1 MQITYEYEVNY
12 LEISIKNRSDYLIN
26 YLNRISVNADYASQ
40 EIVKCMDKNELH
52 NNEQIQDLCV
62 PLLLNI
68 VESSNT
74 SGVFIIFS
82 NNEDLA
88 GRKEAIYL
96 RDTEPDII
104 QYNYEDLQYLS
115 GISSLAKKYN
125 IQIVSKWKENIWIDK
140 SNSFYRNPIEA
151 FRKLNPLR
159 DSNEYRNISYGSEA
173 GCGYWSSDFHF
184 PNIGTRSISY
194 TLPLIG
200 SQGNCYGILGFEVSY
215 DLLKNYIPISEP
227 PFKDAIFLVGK
238 KGQEKKVEKNN
249 DTYQCVFYQTDTDE
263 IIDRNTPISLVH
275 TLKKNDN
282 IYEVKL
288 EDNKWIGLY
297 EKLSIYQPDDY
308 YTNDSWALIG
318 MVNEHNFNH
327 IGRDILIL
335 FITIVGIIILAS
347 GLCILYVH
355 RRNTKKLIEL
365 QPSTNCKDT
374 YEEIFQEFISNIN
387 LLTYTE
393 KLIFHYYLEG
403 KSASDVAEH
412 MNISINTVK
421 VHNKHIYTKLNITS
435 KDELSLYVNLLKKAG
450 KLSLI
455 K

>member
-1 MQITYEYEVNY
+1 MKLTYDYEVNQ
-12 LEISIKNRSDYLIN
+12 LENSIKNRSNHLIN
-26 YLNRISVNADYASQ
+26 YLNHISVNADYASQ
-40 EIVKCMDKNELH
+40 EIIKCIEKKELF
-52 NNEQIQDLCV
+52 NNEQIQDTCM

-74 SGVFIIFS
+74 SGVFIIFN
-82 NNEDLA
+82 NNEEIT

-104 QYNYEDLQYLS
+104 QYNYEDVQYLS
-115 GISSLAKKYN
+115 GINSLARKYN
-125 IQIVSKWKENIWIDK
+125 IQIISKWKEYMWIDK
-140 SNSFYRNPIEA
+140 SYSFYMNPIEA
-151 FRKLNPLR
+151 FRKLYPL
-159 DSNEYRNISYGSEA
+159 DGNNDRNFSYSTEA
-173 GCGYWSSDFHF
+173 GCGYWSSDFQF
-184 PNIGTRSISY
+184 PNMGMRSITY

-200 SQGNCYGILGFEVSY
+200 SQGSCYGILGFEVSY
-215 DLLKNYIPISEP
+215 ELLKNYIPISEP
-227 PFKDAIFLVGK
+227 PFHDAIFLVGK
-238 KGQEKKVEKNN
+238 KGKEKKDERNK
-249 DTYQCVFYQTDTDE
+249 DTYQCVFYHTDTDE
-263 IIDRNTPISLVH
+263 IIDRNTPISLVRK
-275 TLKKNDN
+275 LKKNAN
-282 IYEVKL
+282 IYEVNL

-297 EKLSIYQPDDY
+297 EKLSLYRPDDY

-327 IGRDILIL
+327 IGIDIFIL
-335 FITIVGIIILAS
+335 FISAIGIITLIS
-347 GLCILYVH
+347 GLCILYVY
-355 RRNTKKLIEL
+355 RRNKKKLIEL
-365 QPSTNCKDT
+365 QLSTNCKDS
-374 YEEIFQEFISNIN
+374 YGEIFQEFISNIN